1 MESGHTPE
9 LQLHLVA
16 IENPDGLNIIC
27 GQSHF
32 IKTVEDL
39 HEAIAGTV
47 PGAQFGVAFCEAS
60 GPCLIRHSGTADD
73 LVVLAIHN
81 AQIIGA
87 GHSFV
92 VLLRNLFPINVLN
105 VIRCIP
111 EVCRIYC
118 ATANPL
124 QVVVA
129 ETDQGRGIVAVIDGE
144 SPKGIE
150 SDKDIATRKAF
161 LRTIGYKL

>member
-1 MESGHTPE
+1 MKSGHE
-9 LQLHLVA
+9 LGLDLHLVV

-60 GPCLIRHSGTADD
+60 GPCLIRYSGTADD
-73 LVVLAIHN
+73 LVDLAVRN
-81 AQIIGA
+81 ARSIGA
-87 GHSFV
+87 GHSFIV
-92 VLLRNLFPINVLN
+92 FLRDLFPINILN
-105 VIRCIP
+105 AIQGIP

-129 ETDQGRGIVAVIDGE
+129 KTDQGRGILGVIDGE

-150 SDKDIATRKAF
+150 SDKDIETRKAF